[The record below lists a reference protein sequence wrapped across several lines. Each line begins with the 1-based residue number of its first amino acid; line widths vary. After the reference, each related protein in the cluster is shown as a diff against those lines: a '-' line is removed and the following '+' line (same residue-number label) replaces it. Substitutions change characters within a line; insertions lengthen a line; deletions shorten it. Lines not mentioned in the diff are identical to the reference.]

1 MTDPSVDQP
10 VSFAL
15 SAKNWAGNQKSRALL
30 ALPSLRPRAGAPVAL
45 QQSRTL
51 RTSDTS
57 LPDLLINP
65 SQWGHFYFADL
76 GDISTLH

>member
-1 MTDPSVDQP
+1 MHPILP
-10 VSFAL
+10 HPKMSFAL
-15 SAKNWAGNQKSRALL
+15 SAKNWAGNQTGRAML
-30 ALPSLRPRAGAPVAL
+30 ALPSLRPRVGAPVAL

-51 RTSDTS
+51 RTRDKS
-57 LPDLLINP
+57 LPALLVNP